1 MKFALLALALTNQP
15 VAETV
20 SGNEPEFPITVPS
33 EMCRGY
39 FFVPVTL
46 RPGEDGAEDRTL
58 WFIYDTGAS
67 TTYVDPDSV
76 ARISSTRVREGQ
88 RANFPEMSMGPLRVT
103 SLRARV
109 QDLDHLSLA
118 LGREVDGILAFDAFD
133 DYLLTLDYARDE
145 MRIEPG
151 ELPRPDR
158 QTVFNASGP
167 DDRPWLRIEFSNRTR
182 RMLIDSGA
190 ALSGFSVNHIDR
202 FETTADPV
210 ASGASFRLN
219 HIERRSS
226 ARLSEN
232 ARFGPNELVT
242 PTIQSTPGTEL
253 IGGEIMQ
260 HFIWTFDQR
269 RERVR
274 IERIDPDAPITFEP
288 VVSHGMVFQPEPNG
302 FRVADILPNTPA
314 SRVDIRAGDL
324 ITHFHG
330 IPIGERGCNPPE
342 ANTLPLIIERDGA
355 VIERVLEMFA
365 IVD

>member
-1 MKFALLALALTNQP
+1 MKFALLALALLDQP

-20 SGNEPEFPITVPS
+20 SGAPAEFPITVPS

-67 TTYVDPDSV
+67 STYVDPDSV
-76 ARISSTRVREGQ
+76 ARISPTRLREGQ

-158 QTVFNASGP
+158 RTVFNASGP

-190 ALSGFSVNHIDR
+190 ALSGFSVNHINR

-260 HFIWTFDQR
+260 HFVWTFDQR

-302 FRVADILPNTPA
+302 FRVADVLPDTPA
-314 SRVDIRAGDL
+314 SRVDIRQGDL

-330 IPIGERGCNPPE
+330 TPVGERGCNPPVE
-342 ANTLPLIIERDGA
+342 DILPLTIDRDGA
-355 VIERVLEMFA
+355 VIERVLDMFA